1 LKLVDLLANLAIYS
15 DKLYFSIFAALLRV
29 QKQMGLD
36 NFLRDLITE
45 EDSYAYTLPEI
56 LNYRAE
62 NTPHNPAFI
71 FLKDGEDDEDRITY
85 QELDRDARAIAK
97 DLSFNILK
105 GERALLLFPPGL
117 DYIRALFACFYAGI
131 IAIPAYPP
139 RKNRSIDRLKALVMD
154 SGTSLVLTTGEIRQ
168 TFQRLY
174 QDIEELKSLIL
185 IAVDDLNHSSEASVF
200 PSWSQDDIALLQYTS
215 GSTGQPKGVIIT
227 HRNIM
232 RNCEFIRNSFSF
244 STKSVGVS
252 WLPTFHDMGLVGQ
265 VFQPVYTGFP
275 SVYMAPVSFFQ
286 KPVRWLK
293 AFSKYKGTMGG
304 APNFAFDL
312 LSENTS
318 ADELD
323 GLDLSSI
330 KTIYCG
336 AEPIRRSTLENFLDV
351 YKDYG
356 LKPEMLY
363 TCFGMAETT
372 LITTGPP
379 AGRGPKFLG
388 CSGNG
393 LLQNKVIPITSNNG
407 DTKHL
412 VGVGYPWLD
421 NKIRIVNPDT
431 FQSCKTDEVGEIWI
445 AGTSVS
451 PGYWNKPDV
460 NREIFEAEI
469 EGEPGARYFRSGDL
483 GFIHEGELYI
493 SGRLKDLIIIHGV
506 NIYPQ
511 DIEYFAENS
520 HTALRPN
527 ASAAFSVESGGEER
541 LAIVAEVERSAMMS
555 LDVTAVCDAI
565 RENVAIETE
574 LVVHSIQLLRPAS
587 ILKTSSGKIQRRA
600 CKEAFI
606 QRKLE
611 VIGESFL
618 ESQSHEQ
625 EQKSTAADLVS
636 LEAWLMTWIHEKLR
650 TPMTKLDPA
659 RPITAYGLNSMK
671 AIALQQDFLDK
682 YGVNLPPYLFFEKVP
697 IRQMC
702 EKVLKLIPENKAN

>member
-1 LKLVDLLANLAIYS
+1 
-15 DKLYFSIFAALLRV
+15 
-29 QKQMGLD
+29 MGLD

-45 EDSYAYTLPEI
+45 DDSYVYTLPEI
-56 LNYRAE
+56 LKYRAE
-62 NTPHNPAFI
+62 CTPQSPAFI
-71 FLKDGEDDEDRITY
+71 FLKDGEDDEDKITY

-97 DLSFNILK
+97 ELSFNISK

-139 RKNRSIDRLKALVMD
+139 RKNRSIDRLKALVLD
-154 SGTSLVLTTGEIRQ
+154 SGTSLVLTNSEISQ
-168 TFQRLY
+168 SFQRSF
-174 QDIEELKSLIL
+174 QSVDELKSLKL
-185 IAVDDLNHSSEASVF
+185 IEIDDSLRHSLTPLVS
-200 PSWSQDDIALLQYTS
+200 PSPGPLVLTTWSQDDIALLQYTS
-215 GSTGQPKGVIIT
+215 GSTGDPKGVIIT

-244 STKSVGVS
+244 STKSVGIS

-275 SVYMAPVSFFQ
+275 SIYMAPVSFFQ
-286 KPVRWLK
+286 KPVRWLR

-312 LSENTS
+312 LSENIS
-318 ADELD
+318 GEELE

-336 AEPIRRSTLENFLDV
+336 AEPIRRSTLEKFLEA

-356 LKPEMLY
+356 LMPEMLY

-379 AGRGPKFLG
+379 AGRGPKYLG
-388 CSGNG
+388 CSASG
-393 LLQNKVIPITSNNG
+393 LLQNKVIPVTSING
-407 DTKHL
+407 DTRHL

-421 NKIRIVNPDT
+421 NRIRIVNPNT
-431 FQSCKTDEVGEIWI
+431 LEPCKPDEVGEIWV

-451 PGYWNKPDV
+451 PGYWNKPEV
-460 NREIFEAEI
+460 NREIFETEI
-469 EGEPGARYFRSGDL
+469 KGEPGARYLRSGDL

-511 DIEYFAENS
+511 DIEYLAENS
-520 HTALRPN
+520 HPALKPN
-527 ASAAFSVESGGEER
+527 ASAAFSIESDGEER
-541 LAIVAEVERSAMMS
+541 LVIIAEVERSAMMG

-565 RENVAIETE
+565 RENVALETE

-606 QRKLE
+606 LKKLE
-611 VIGESFL
+611 IVGESSL
-618 ESQSHEQ
+618 EVQH
-625 EQKSTAADLVS
+625 TAKESDPALPDLVN
-636 LEAWLMTWIHEKLR
+636 LEAWLMTWIHQKLK
-650 TPMTKLDPA
+650 TPMAKLDPA
-659 RPITAYGLNSMK
+659 RPITAFGLNSMK
-671 AIALQQDFLDK
+671 AIALQQDFLDR
-682 YGVNLPPYLFFEKVP
+682 YGVNLPPYLFFEKAP
-697 IRQMC
+697 IRQLC
-702 EKVLKLIPENKAN
+702 EKALKLILDNRAN